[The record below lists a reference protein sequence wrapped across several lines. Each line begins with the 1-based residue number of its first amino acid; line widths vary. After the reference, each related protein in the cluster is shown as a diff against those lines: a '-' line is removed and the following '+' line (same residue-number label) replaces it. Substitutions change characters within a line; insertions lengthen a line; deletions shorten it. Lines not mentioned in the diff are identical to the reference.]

1 MKNFVVYLSD
11 GSVVRSGLCQDE
23 TFEMQKNDGEYLL
36 EAIYTGNQY
45 VVNGQLVDMPPQPS
59 EDYVFDYQ
67 NKVWVFDTFSAS
79 QKAYARRNQLL
90 NDGPD
95 RISPMW
101 WSSMTLE
108 QQQAWSQ
115 YRQALLDVPNQSG
128 FPVGI
133 VWPVLPEN

>member
-1 MKNFVVYLSD
+1 
-11 GSVVRSGLCQDE
+11 
-23 TFEMQKNDGEYLL
+23 
-36 EAIYTGNQY
+36 
-45 VVNGQLVDMPPQPS
+45 MPPQPS

-67 NKVWVFDTFSAS
+67 NKAWVFDTFSAS

>member
-23 TFEMQKNDGEYLL
+23 TFEMQNNDGEYLL
-36 EAIYTGNQY
+36 EALYTGNQY
-45 VVNGQLVDMPPQPS
+45 VVDGELVDMPPQPS

-67 NKVWVFDTFSAS
+67 NKAWVFDSFSAS
-79 QKAYARRNQLL
+79 QKAYALRNQLL

-101 WSSMTLE
+101 WSSMTIE

-115 YRQALLDVPNQSG
+115 YRQDLLDVPNQSG
-128 FPVGI
+128 FPADI
-133 VWPVLPEN
+133 VWPVLPAN

>member
-23 TFEMQKNDGEYLL
+23 TFEMQNNEGEYLL
-36 EAIYTGNQY
+36 EALYTGNQY
-45 VVNGQLVDMPPQPS
+45 VVDGQLVDMPPQPS

-67 NKVWVFDTFSAS
+67 NKSWVFDTFSAS

-115 YRQALLDVPNQSG
+115 YRQDLLDVPNQSG